1 MVRNIKMAKIG
12 KEKIAKD
19 PNEETKNG
27 RILVEMAERQEMTIA
42 NTVDKCIGTITRE
55 RVAMNNTEKAVL
67 DYILIC
73 EQMKLFLDQMTID
86 ENRVYV
92 LTKYSGKKGKNNMFQ

>member
-1 MVRNIKMAKIG
+1 MESSINFFFL
-12 KEKIAKD
+12 ETT

-73 EQMKLFLDQMTID
+73 EQMTID
-86 ENRVYV
+86 EK
-92 LTKYSGKKGKNNMFQ
+92 LKKTRTTCIGL